1 MGGEAKMKELIDDT
15 MNGLK
20 EKGTII
26 KSIKIKNIADIQQD
40 GESIQALLIQSVI
53 FDTYGN
59 ESVDDQKMIAVSED
73 KGKSFQFINVT
84 NKSKADIIK
93 FFPDLNENLKF

>member
-1 MGGEAKMKELIDDT
+1 MIEFYT
-15 MNGLK
+15 
-20 EKGTII
+20 I

>member
-1 MGGEAKMKELIDDT
+1 MAKVSKLYLP
-15 MNGLK
+15 NL
-20 EKGTII
+20 
-26 KSIKIKNIADIQQD
+26 SF
-40 GESIQALLIQSVI
+40 

-93 FFPDLNENLKF
+93 FFPDINENLKF